1 MGYYLGKQVI
11 FRIDDK
17 KEPHLRMRFSFL
29 FGSLFNNFFLGLTLL
44 RAFAVPA
51 RMPFLCLVAK
61 KWRKKRRPAV
71 PSGASPPSAVLK
83 KERRKSKVHQA
94 SPHLGRI
101 SARPR
106 WVSMARSF
114 IFYGK
119 NFACKILHK
128 RANEHPTSIELDARV
143 AFPFCLKLRRSQ
155 GKRQELSLFAKAKS
169 EQLLCRCFSLKHR
182 RKI

>member
-1 MGYYLGKQVI
+1 M
-11 FRIDDK
+11 
-17 KEPHLRMRFSFL
+17 
-29 FGSLFNNFFLGLTLL
+29 GLTLL

-128 RANEHPTSIELDARV
+128 RANEHSTSIESDARV
-143 AFPFCLKLRRSQ
+143 AVSFLFQLSSIT
-155 GKRQELSLFAKAKS
+155 GKEAETTVFAKAKS
-169 EQLLCRCFSLKHR
+169 EQLPCRCFCLKHR